1 MSNKN
6 ENVKLLVDYRNEKK
20 VKEEEAIKKTKE
32 FLLTLISELD
42 LEKCSN
48 VDPGDSIYLDIMSQ
62 SSREIYEINS
72 WEIDCDS
79 SMFFIIDE
87 MLKTNNVKFD
97 NKFSINLI
105 SDKNFHDWIKICTIK
120 KVVDECNSNYHE
132 NIDRV
137 IDLLRNY
144 FNESSK
150 NIIKTENNTYFI
162 DYINDMRK
170 CYKF

>member
-1 MSNKN
+1 MSN
-6 ENVKLLVDYRNEKK
+6 ENKQEK
-20 VKEEEAIKKTKE
+20 AIEITKD

-42 LEKCSN
+42 LERSSN

-62 SSREIYEINS
+62 NSREIYEINS
-72 WEIDCDS
+72 WNINCDS

-105 SDKNFHDWIKICTIK
+105 SDKNFHDWVKICTIK
-120 KVVDECNSNYHE
+120 NVVDKCISNYHE

-137 IDLLRNY
+137 VDLLRNY
-144 FNESSK
+144 FNKSS
-150 NIIKTENNTYFI
+150 NEIIETENNKYFT

-170 CYKF
+170 CYQF